1 MVHSRSV
8 TAHLGESE
16 IADGLEDIQRRYP
29 HIDLGSYPFYRDNVY
44 GTTLVMRGA
53 DETALER
60 VLAEVR
66 GIIEARGAVP
76 RDP

>member
-1 MVHSRSV
+1 
-8 TAHLGESE
+8 
-16 IADGLEDIQRRYP
+16 
-29 HIDLGSYPFYRDNVY
+29 
-44 GTTLVMRGA
+44 MRGA